1 MRDVASDFL
10 KPMAKSMISESMPTI
25 ALRDQVAPDAP
36 LAERPLVPK
45 PRAASKGRNLRARLP
60 FDRVALLL
68 QGGGALGAYQAGVYE
83 ALAETGLHPDWVVGI
98 SIGAINAAIIAGN
111 APESRVDR
119 LRGFWEEI
127 TAPAMGFDADVVG
140 LFGRGEAARTSANQ
154 LSAAI
159 IAYAGAP
166 GFFRPRIPNPWFY
179 PPGTIEATSYYD
191 TRPLKATLEHFVDF
205 DRVNTD
211 KTDTRLSLGAVNV
224 HSGNLVYFDTGTQAI
239 GPEHVMASGALPP
252 GFPAIEI
259 EGEHYWDG
267 GLVSNT
273 PLQWLV
279 TNTRVTGQR
288 LPDALVFQVDLWSA
302 RGDFPRSMAE
312 VATRQKEI
320 QYSSRTRAFTDFIK
334 KLHRVEHSVA
344 TLLDQLPEEFK
355 RSEEARF
362 LASIAERHAYN
373 LVHLIYRPRG
383 CEGDSKDYEFSRL
396 SMTEHWRS
404 GYYDAMRALR
414 HPEVLERSGNGEELT
429 IFDFAGDSD

>member
-1 MRDVASDFL
+1 MT
-10 KPMAKSMISESMPTI
+10 KSTISESMPTVS
-25 ALRDQVAPDAP
+25 LRDQGVPDKP

-45 PRAASKGRNLRARLP
+45 LRAASKGRNLRAGLP
-60 FDRVALLL
+60 FNRVVLLL
-68 QGGGALGAYQAGVYE
+68 QGGGALGAYQAGVYQ

-111 APESRVDR
+111 APEKRVDR
-119 LRGFWEEI
+119 LREFWEEI

-140 LFGRGEAARTSANQ
+140 LFERGEAARALANQ
-154 LSAAI
+154 VSAVTVAF
-159 IAYAGAP
+159 AGTP
-166 GFFRPRIPNPWFY
+166 GFFRPRLPNPWFH

-191 TRPLKATLEHFVDF
+191 TRPLRATLERYVDF
-205 DRVNTD
+205 DRINSD
-211 KTDTRLSLGAVNV
+211 NYDTRLSLGAVNV
-224 HSGNLVYFDTGTQAI
+224 RSGNLVYFDPGTQVI

-288 LPDALVFQVDLWSA
+288 MPDALVFQVDLWSA
-302 RGDFPRSMAE
+302 HGEFPRNLPE

-320 QYSSRTRAFTDFIK
+320 QYSSRTRAFTNFIK
-334 KLHRVEHSVA
+334 LLHKVEYSVA
-344 TLLDQLPEEFK
+344 TLLDQLPDEFK
-355 RSEEARF
+355 QSEEAKF
-362 LASIAERHAYN
+362 LASRAQRHAYN

-383 CEGDSKDYEFSRL
+383 YEGDSKDYEFSRVTM
-396 SMTEHWRS
+396 SEHWRS
-404 GYYDAMRALR
+404 GYHDTIRTLR
-414 HPEVLERSGNGEELT
+414 HPEVLERAGNGEELS
-429 IFDFAGDSD
+429 IFDFAGDRD

>member
-1 MRDVASDFL
+1 
-10 KPMAKSMISESMPTI
+10 MAKSTISESMQTV
-25 ALRDQVAPDAP
+25 ALRDQGVPDRP

-45 PRAASKGRNLRARLP
+45 PRAASKGRNLRAGLP
-60 FDRVALLL
+60 FNRVVLLL

-111 APESRVDR
+111 APERRADR
-119 LRGFWEEI
+119 LREFWEEI

-140 LFGRGEAARTSANQ
+140 LFGRGEAARALANQ
-154 LSAAI
+154 VSAVTV
-159 IAYAGAP
+159 AGAGTP
-166 GFFRPRIPNPWFY
+166 GFFRPRLPNPWLH

-191 TRPLKATLEHFVDF
+191 TRPLRATLERFVDF
-205 DRVNTD
+205 DRVNSD
-211 KTDTRLSLGAVNV
+211 KSDMRLSLGAVNV
-224 HSGNLVYFDTGTQAI
+224 RSGNLVYFDPGTQVI

-279 TNTRVTGQR
+279 TNTHVTGQR

-302 RGDFPRSMAE
+302 RGEFPRNLAE

-320 QYSSRTRAFTDFIK
+320 QYSSRTRAFTNFIK
-334 KLHRVEHSVA
+334 LLHEVEYSVA
-344 TLLDQLPEEFK
+344 TLLDQLPDEFK
-355 RSEEARF
+355 RSEEAKF
-362 LASIAERHAYN
+362 LASRAQRHAYN

-383 CEGDSKDYEFSRL
+383 YEGDSKDYEFSRV
-396 SMTEHWRS
+396 SMAEHWRS
-404 GYYDAMRALR
+404 GYHDTIRTLR
-414 HPEVLERSGNGEELT
+414 HPEVLERAGNGKELT
-429 IFDFAGDSD
+429 IFDFAGDRD